1 MPITHTAA
9 GVLRRARVAGAAAL
23 TLALAGATGWVG
35 AAPSA
40 TTLKGYVLQVLPQT
54 GGVRVQPETGQPV
67 DVQLEGL
74 VWPLPCQPGGAEAR
88 KALQEWAH
96 AREVTVRLHSAVRQG
111 QVRGTVTIGSTVLNR
126 RLVEEGH
133 AFSSRTRWDQ
143 GPYVKQERM
152 ALALNRGVFI
162 DGKALPPAEYQR
174 LNGPCR

>member
-1 MPITHTAA
+1 
-9 GVLRRARVAGAAAL
+9 L
-23 TLALAGATGWVG
+23 TLAALVA
-35 AAPSA
+35 AAPALAQTGTA
-40 TTLKGYVLQVLPQT
+40 TWKGYVLQVLPQT

-74 VWPLPCQPGGAEAR
+74 VWPLPCQPGGQEAR

-96 AREVTVRLHSAVRQG
+96 AREVTVRLHGAMRQG
-111 QVRGTVTIGSTVLNR
+111 RVRGTVTIGTTVLNR

-143 GPYVKQERM
+143 GPYVKQERL

-162 DGKALPPAEYQR
+162 DGKVLPPAEYQR

>member
-1 MPITHTAA
+1 MPFTHTAA

-96 AREVTVRLHSAVRQG
+96 AREVTVRLHGAVRQG

>member
-1 MPITHTAA
+1 MPFPRTPA
-9 GVLRRARVAGAAAL
+9 GALHRPRVATCAVWLATLLVAPGWAGAAP
-23 TLALAGATGWVG
+23 G
-35 AAPSA
+35 AAP
-40 TTLKGYVLQVLPQT
+40 LKGYVLQVLPQT
-54 GGVRVQPETGQPV
+54 GGLRVQPENGPPV

-96 AREVTVRLHSAVRQG
+96 AREVTVRLHGAARQG
-111 QVRGTVTIGSTVLNR
+111 PVRGTVTIGTTVLNR